1 MVRGQ
6 GRVTRVNLINPQTP
20 VDLEATCS
28 PLRCSQPLPSGG
40 GFSTC
45 KTTQG
50 CTSDTA
56 IHVLQGGTKDSVAT
70 IRLIVKLLP
79 VPLTQLLL
87 FSLPVHTLSVILESG
102 FCVSEEAWETT
113 GILQTRGR
121 QKTRER
127 WSVLGKPQGPA

>member
-50 CTSDTA
+50 CKSDTA
-56 IHVLQGGTKDSVAT
+56 IHVLQGETKDSVAT